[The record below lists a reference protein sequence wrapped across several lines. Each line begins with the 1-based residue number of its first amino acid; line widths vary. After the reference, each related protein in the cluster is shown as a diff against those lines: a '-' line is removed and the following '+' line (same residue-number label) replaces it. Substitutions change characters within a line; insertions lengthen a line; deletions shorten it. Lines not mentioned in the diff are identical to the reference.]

1 MKSLIPLIAVFFLT
15 VVSAFQPQ
23 NPVTV
28 GRFTSDK
35 HSFYL
40 VQLYKGLRHPWSLA
54 CLSDGKFLMTERG
67 GRLLLLENNTLIE
80 VMGLPEIA
88 VAGQGGLLDLALDPD
103 FQENKLIYFSY
114 SSPGNGGK
122 GTAVAKA
129 RFEDNKLKD
138 VQVIWKMNLRTS
150 SNIHFGSRLRFMKDG
165 TLLITTGERGEMNR
179 AQNPSDDAG
188 KVHRIKADG
197 TIPVDNPF
205 TKVKGARPS
214 IYSYGHRN
222 PQGLAVHPETGI
234 VWATE
239 HGPKGGDELNLIQP
253 GGNYGWPVVTHGKQ
267 YGSGAAIGEGTS
279 KNGMI
284 DPVIYWTPSPAPS
297 GLEFYEGGL
306 FPEWKGD
313 LFSGNLAGKRLIRIR
328 LDKGRVAKQEVLFSG
343 VIGRIRD
350 VRTDAKG
357 YLYLLTD
364 EDQGALYR
372 IEPAK

>member
-1 MKSLIPLIAVFFLT
+1 MKSLIPVIAIFFLT
-15 VVSAFQPQ
+15 VASAYQPQ

-35 HSFYL
+35 HSFNL
-40 VQLYKGLRHPWSLA
+40 VQLYKGLRHPWSLV
-54 CLSDGKFLMTERG
+54 CLPDGRFLLTERG

-88 VAGQGGLLDLALDPD
+88 AAGQGGLLDLALDPD
-103 FQENKLIYFSY
+103 FQKNKLIYFSY
-114 SSPGNGGK
+114 SSPGKGGK

-138 VQVIWKMNLRTS
+138 VQVIWRMNIRTP

-179 AQNPSDDAG
+179 AQNLSDDAG
-188 KVHRIKADG
+188 KVHRINRDG

-239 HGPKGGDELNLIQP
+239 HGPKGGDELNLIRS

-279 KNGMI
+279 KHGMI
-284 DPVIYWTPSPAPS
+284 DPVIHWTPSPAPS

-328 LDKGRVAKQEVLFSG
+328 LDKGRVAKQEVVLSD

-357 YLYLLTD
+357 YIYLLTD

-372 IEPAK
+372 IEPAM